1 MSNFLRINCQ
11 SYMISVRKLNLKS
24 KTNTRDNAINF
35 LRLNNHDVPPYQTQN
50 MVKIWKKQVPDM
62 AHIWKI
68 AGGIQS
74 KYGFNNKALSLSFV

>member
-1 MSNFLRINCQ
+1 
-11 SYMISVRKLNLKS
+11 
-24 KTNTRDNAINF
+24 
-35 LRLNNHDVPPYQTQN
+35 

-74 KYGFNNKALSLSFV
+74 KYGFNNKALSLSFVQYGVDMEPNFKTEFTWA

>member
-1 MSNFLRINCQ
+1 MFEILSLP
-11 SYMISVRKLNLKS
+11 VTKVGVVS
-24 KTNTRDNAINF
+24 KFSQGNI
-35 LRLNNHDVPPYQTQN
+35 PYQTQN